1 MYREGI
7 VNFTELKTY
16 SMIEGSVVEHKP
28 NMVDK
33 LIMLASQFSTKV
45 RVMIWLG
52 QKK

>member
-33 LIMLASQFSTKV
+33 IITLTSQFSMKV
-45 RVMIWLG
+45 RVIVWD
-52 QKK
+52 